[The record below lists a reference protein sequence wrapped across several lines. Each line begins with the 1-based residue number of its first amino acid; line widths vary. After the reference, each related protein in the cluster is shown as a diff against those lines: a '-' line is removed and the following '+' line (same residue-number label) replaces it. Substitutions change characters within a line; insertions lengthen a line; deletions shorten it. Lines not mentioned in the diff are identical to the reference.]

1 MRLQAYKG
9 GEVMFNLGQVVMTRG
24 ISSLIEKNQIDW
36 VGIYHIL
43 NRHVR
48 GGWGDFTRKTKSSTT
63 TPL

>member
-1 MRLQAYKG
+1 
-9 GEVMFNLGQVVMTRG
+9 MFNLGQVVMTRG

>member
-24 ISSLIEKNQIDW
+24 TLIERNQIDW

-48 GGWGDFTRKTKSSTT
+48 GGWGDIWE
-63 TPL
+63 